1 MQSRNPPVYALHA
14 GDPNPEERH
23 NESLNFFYIMSTF
36 GGRNRGHKNCLKG
49 GIQKNKMEIKNK
61 HAMNIWLSSLRIRAH
76 LSWRTGKHLHV
87 LHVLRA
93 YSTCSYPG
101 YQDTTTYAALRTNMS
116 ATPSSCLLQSLQSNG
131 YVQSV
136 PSHPPNTLTLKRSW
150 SSSCARWLISW
161 WPKHSNYDGVFLHAA
176 HCLIHSTIVH
186 SALLATANYSRTSH
200 IYHISHL
207 TIPTTI

>member
-1 MQSRNPPVYALHA
+1 MEVGCNQA
-14 GDPNPEERH
+14 
-23 NESLNFFYIMSTF
+23 
-36 GGRNRGHKNCLKG
+36 
-49 GIQKNKMEIKNK
+49 KM
-61 HAMNIWLSSLRIRAH
+61 LR
-76 LSWRTGKHLHV
+76 KEK
-87 LHVLRA
+87 
-93 YSTCSYPG
+93 
-101 YQDTTTYAALRTNMS
+101 RTNMS

-150 SSSCARWLISW
+150 SSSSAKCLISW

-176 HCLIHSTIVH
+176 HCLMHSTIVH

-207 TIPTTI
+207 TIPTISAIKVFFRLVLPSTRMVSLIRETQWWAWVVTEDHSSKSYQDLWFICWGGPGCI

>member
-1 MQSRNPPVYALHA
+1 
-14 GDPNPEERH
+14 
-23 NESLNFFYIMSTF
+23 
-36 GGRNRGHKNCLKG
+36 
-49 GIQKNKMEIKNK
+49 
-61 HAMNIWLSSLRIRAH
+61 
-76 LSWRTGKHLHV
+76 
-87 LHVLRA
+87 
-93 YSTCSYPG
+93 
-101 YQDTTTYAALRTNMS
+101 MS

-176 HCLIHSTIVH
+176 HCLMHSTIVH

-207 TIPTTI
+207 TIPTISGIKVFFRFVLRWTRIVSLIKRTQWWACEQTNISIKVDTENHSNKSHQNLWFICWVLVAYNLSWLTLFNRS